1 MEWEN
6 RTKIGSFSLTSA
18 PSVTV
23 IGVTVFPHKTT
34 HKTTWVSP
42 DGKTENQIDH
52 LTIGRKWRRSLL
64 DVRVRR
70 GADAASDHHLVVA
83 MLRTK
88 LKAYKDQADVPAF
101 KYNVHSLKDKA
112 KVNEYKVELKN
123 KFIALEGLAEETV
136 ENQWHGVR
144 NI

>member
-6 RTKIGSFSLTSA
+6 RMKIGSFSLTSA

-42 DGKTENQIDH
+42 DGKTENQTDPI
-52 LTIGRKWRRSLL
+52 TIGRQWRISLL
-64 DVRVRR
+64 DVR
-70 GADAASDHHLVVA
+70 VVA

-88 LKAYKDQADVPAF
+88 LKAYKDQADRPAF

-123 KFIALEGLAEETV
+123 KFSVLEGLT
-136 ENQWHGVR
+136 
-144 NI
+144 